1 MGKLYDLIVKQ
12 VNKELEHKIKGINKF
27 LIASDPEN
35 HTWLIVDSCAAF
47 RVLDPWIFDTEK
59 LLENLHQHG
68 LYRGITNMI
77 KDFDGV
83 PVKCAGTVFLENDKV
98 YCKFINEEK
107 PLGVAGY
114 MNKKY
119 SDLLT
124 KLQNERI
131 CSGVLECDFEKC
143 MFVWKLEEEP
153 AAIILGYRMN
163 R

>member
-1 MGKLYDLIVKQ
+1 MGKLYDLVVKQ
-12 VNKELEHKIKGINKF
+12 VNKVLENKQIGINEM
-27 LIASDPEN
+27 LIAEDLKN

-59 LLENLHQHG
+59 LMENLHQHG

-83 PVKCAGTVFLENDKV
+83 PVKSVGTVFLENDKV
-98 YCKFINEEK
+98 YYKFINEEK
-107 PLGVAGY
+107 PLGIAGY

-124 KLQNERI
+124 KLQNE
-131 CSGVLECDFEKC
+131 CHCPGVLECDFEKC
-143 MFVWKLEEEP
+143 LFVWKLSEEP
-153 AAIILGYRMN
+153 VAIILGYRMN